1 MIRRVAIFIF
11 SIFATSLFAADPAE
25 AVRQVAVG
33 WTQAA
38 VKQDEAALQCLL
50 ADDLTYSHANG
61 RTQTK
66 AEYIAAV
73 PRAPPGT
80 NPLTSAI

>member
-1 MIRRVAIFIF
+1 MIRRVAIF
-11 SIFATSLFAADPAE
+11 SIFATSLFADDPVE

-33 WTQAA
+33 WTRAA
-38 VKQDEAALQCLL
+38 VKQDEAALQRLL